1 MGGDANRAVE
11 AESSGPAPA
20 EHVVGL
26 GPGQQPPTHVQ
37 AEDATLDEGGE
48 AACGVGA
55 EPAGRVKGQ
64 AVFRLSSGSL
74 VNSPS
79 VTARWKWGWGLR
91 AEPKRCRKE
100 TAPSRASAGSGP
112 SRPGRSTLEQHP
124 NAFIESHPEGWGHD
138 QWLGLLAELEEMGF
152 DVSDP
157 TAIGHEMES
166 QRLAWELRR
175 RGVPG
180 LGPKRIDAVVE
191 HFGTLWSLRD
201 VDRASNLYLLR

>member
-1 MGGDANRAVE
+1 M
-11 AESSGPAPA
+11 
-20 EHVVGL
+20 
-26 GPGQQPPTHVQ
+26 
-37 AEDATLDEGGE
+37 
-48 AACGVGA
+48 
-55 EPAGRVKGQ
+55 
-64 AVFRLSSGSL
+64 
-74 VNSPS
+74 
-79 VTARWKWGWGLR
+79 
-91 AEPKRCRKE
+91 
-100 TAPSRASAGSGP
+100 
-112 SRPGRSTLEQHP
+112 EQHP

-191 HFGTLWSLRD
+191 HFGTLWSLKHAEVEDFEGIKKSVPGKVAEKVVAAVR
-201 VDRASNLYLLR
+201 